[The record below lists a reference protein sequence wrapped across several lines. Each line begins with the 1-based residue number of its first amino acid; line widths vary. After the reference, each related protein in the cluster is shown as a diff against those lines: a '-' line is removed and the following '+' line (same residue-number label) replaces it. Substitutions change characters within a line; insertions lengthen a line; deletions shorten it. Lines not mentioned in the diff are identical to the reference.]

1 MRTKTLV
8 VLLAFLT
15 VIALSV
21 TVSSSFGQAKSNGT
35 NIQVEIQRL
44 TQDWFTAFS
53 KGDGAAMDQME
64 VPSLVLVNT
73 QGTGDI
79 WHKDG
84 PRAGKEPKITAVFT
98 VGKSE
103 VRQFGNTAILTGPV
117 TSKDGDKLEE
127 QSETVVWVRMNNK
140 WLVSSAQWTDVAP
153 KKSN

>member
-21 TVSSSFGQAKSNGT
+21 TVSFSFGQAKSNGS

-44 TQDWFTAFS
+44 TQDWYTAFS

-64 VPSLVLVNT
+64 VPNLVLVNAG
-73 QGTGDI
+73 GTGDI

-84 PRAGKEPKITAVFT
+84 PRAGKEKAITAVFT

-117 TSKDGDKLEE
+117 TSKDGDKLAEI
-127 QSETVVWVRMNNK
+127 SETVVWIKTNNK
-140 WLVSSAQWTDVAP
+140 WLVSSAQWTDIAP
-153 KKSN
+153 KKSE